1 MSQTNS
7 IFNNNHNSFDNNI
20 NIFNIIDNTPNFYN
34 LFIINDE
41 NFDDNVAINCNINTW
56 RKPYF
61 EFLVKVLNV
70 NNKKYD

>member
-1 MSQTNS
+1 MNQTNS

-20 NIFNIIDNTPNFYN
+20 NNFNIIDNSPNFYN

-41 NFDDNVAINCNINTW
+41 NFDDNAAINSEINTW

-61 EFLVKVLNV
+61 EFLGKILNV
-70 NNKKYD
+70 DNEE